1 MEHWRE
7 LGHVAKY
14 LVGQRNLLWGEAVV
28 SYMGGTAARANARN
42 WLNSLD
48 AAARLEEIGSEVPMV
63 LGPVWYQRFMAWV
76 FGPEFVLMPRQARLL
91 RGPEHAARLVSVA
104 KRWEAENKYG
114 LQLAVFA
121 IVTGWLLARLWG
133 MLPDMTQ
140 PQRSQLAGM
149 LAYTA
154 EPAWESGIS
163 RLRRRS
169 RFVNRLSD
177 ELKLEKGIV
186 GSILRGRWTPDLPT
200 ASWPAENRFLAGLL
214 RDGAK
219 VLGGGL
225 CGKSPIP
232 AGLGPEDPR
241 TEVVTYLRI
250 DISGTEIL
258 VIPKLVGFLSVR
270 SVFCKRDSALVGSLK
285 TKAIEWCRQRALDHT
300 SVSLALP
307 GSVALACARH
317 APEEEAES
325 VLELAASWPHR
336 LLGLVW
342 PVHLS
347 RWWLEGSR

>member
-1 MEHWRE
+1 MEHLRE
-7 LGHVAKY
+7 FGQTLTY
-14 LVGQRNLLWGEAVV
+14 LVGQRNLLWGEAAIA
-28 SYMGGTAARANARN
+28 YMEGTPARASALN
-42 WLNSLD
+42 WFNSLD
-48 AAARLEEIGSEVPMV
+48 AAASLESSGSKVPQM
-63 LGPVWYQRFMAWV
+63 LGPNWYIRMMAWA
-76 FGPEFVLMPRQARLL
+76 FGPEFVLMPRSARLL
-91 RGPEHAARLVSVA
+91 RGPEHAARLLSVA
-104 KRWEAENKYG
+104 RRWEAENKYG
-114 LQLAVFA
+114 LQLAVLLIIA
-121 IVTGWLLARLWG
+121 GWLLARLWG
-133 MLPDMTQ
+133 MLPDIAQ
-140 PQRSQLAGM
+140 PQRSRLAGM

-200 ASWPAENRFLAGLL
+200 QHWPAENRFLAGLL

-241 TEVVTYLRI
+241 TEAVTYLRI
-250 DISGTEIL
+250 DISGREVL
-258 VIPKLVGFLSVR
+258 VIPKLVGFLSIR
-270 SVFCKRDSALVGSLK
+270 AVFVKRDGALVASVK

-307 GSVALACARH
+307 GSVALALAKH
-317 APEEEAES
+317 APEEEAEEI
-325 VLELAASWPHR
+325 LELAAGWPHR
-336 LLGLVW
+336 LLGFVW
-342 PVHLS
+342 PMHLS
-347 RWWLEGSR
+347 RWWLDGSR